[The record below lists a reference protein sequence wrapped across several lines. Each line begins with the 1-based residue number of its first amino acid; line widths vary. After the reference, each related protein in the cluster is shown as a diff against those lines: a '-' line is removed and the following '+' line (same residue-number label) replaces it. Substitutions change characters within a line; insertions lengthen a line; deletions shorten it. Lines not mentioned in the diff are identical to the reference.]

1 MRTTARALHPDS
13 GPEALRETGKDEE
26 ASEGREG
33 DRKHPPSIL
42 KRSWLERRPHET
54 EPLRTSRH
62 VRFREPLEVAVHYIT
77 CNEPTAAGRPQ
88 HPAPRGRPL
97 LLQLSL
103 CVLLGVALGLYC
115 SQAKPIATA
124 LKDLQAQL
132 LALVLRLWH
141 MALSSWRC

>member
-26 ASEGREG
+26 ASEEG

-62 VRFREPLEVAVHYIT
+62 VRFREPLEVAVHCKST
-77 CNEPTAAGRPQ
+77 SPATSPRPQAGAGHSTQRPGDVPCSCSCLCVFCSEWRWACTAARPS
-88 HPAPRGRPL
+88 PSPRP
-97 LLQLSL
+97 
-103 CVLLGVALGLYC
+103 
-115 SQAKPIATA
+115 
-124 LKDLQAQL
+124 
-132 LALVLRLWH
+132 
-141 MALSSWRC
+141 